1 MSDSVH
7 DQFPLPHAL
16 LTEIREIVT
25 SASRV
30 LVLSGAGISAESG
43 IPTFRSGSMGLW
55 KQADLMRMATREGFL
70 SDPHR
75 VWAWYEER
83 RTAIQRTAPN
93 AGHVAIAD
101 LSRAGKEAVVV
112 TQNVD
117 DLHERAGS
125 PRVLH
130 LHGEIATAR
139 CVECSRPFPREG
151 DSAAPQGSDSLAP
164 SCPQCGDWVRPNV
177 VWFGESLSGAVWRE
191 ALQLCE
197 WCDLAI
203 VVGTSGLVQPAASLP
218 KEIRDRGTAVIV
230 QVNPEPTELDN
241 WSDFS
246 LRATAAQAL
255 PLILASADGQG
266 F

>member
-1 MSDSVH
+1 
-7 DQFPLPHAL
+7 
-16 LTEIREIVT
+16 
-25 SASRV
+25 
-30 LVLSGAGISAESG
+30 
-43 IPTFRSGSMGLW
+43 MGLW

-70 SDPHR
+70 SDPHG

-83 RTAIQRTAPN
+83 RIGIQRASPN
-93 AGHVAIAD
+93 AGHLAIAG
-101 LSRAGKEAVVV
+101 LTKAGKETVVV

-125 PRVLH
+125 PTVLH

-139 CVECSRPFPREG
+139 CVECSRLFPREG
-151 DSAAPQGSDSLAP
+151 DSALSQGRGIRAP
-164 SCPQCGDWVRPNV
+164 SCPHCGDWVRPNV
-177 VWFGESLSGAVWRE
+177 VWFGESLSGTVWRE
-191 ALQLCE
+191 AMRLCE

-218 KEIRDRGTAVIV
+218 KEIRDRGSAVIV
-230 QVNPEPTELDN
+230 QVNPEPTDLDN

-246 LRATAAQAL
+246 FRATAAQAL